1 MHHSELSLQQKAHE
15 RINCFLNVTIFVS
28 DLDEEGAIYIL
39 GKQDPATRV
48 FSSAQ
53 VWLLGCETVA
63 SQPLPQPSMLLELP
77 TFASR

>member
-1 MHHSELSLQQKAHE
+1 M
-15 RINCFLNVTIFVS
+15 
-28 DLDEEGAIYIL
+28 L

-77 TFASR
+77 TLASSRGSHRCEFTEKVKTTPLTFEHPT